1 MFEKENKSE
10 EMKHENNSLQ
20 EVLEIKETKS
30 GGGIPYLHP
39 NTPMPYQHGS
49 RSCTA
54 KQSKRR
60 TKSKLAKQSR
70 KRNKK

>member
-1 MFEKENKSE
+1 MGCKMFEKENKSE
-10 EMKHENNSLQ
+10 EMKHE
-20 EVLEIKETKS
+20 VLEIEITKN

-70 KRNKK
+70 KRNRK